1 MNNTKRERMKDVLTT
16 LTQRD
21 NGYVAADSSSEAK
34 GSDPRRALI
43 TKLLCDRFNAQLAT
57 AGLGLAQARLSWPR
71 ALSPAEAFVK
81 LQQLGLLDQSRHVD
95 LPPPANL
102 PLVD

>member
-1 MNNTKRERMKDVLTT
+1 MKDALTT

-57 AGLGLAQARLSWPR
+57 AGLGLAQARLFWHQ
-71 ALSPAEAFVK
+71 ATSPAEAFVK
-81 LQQLGLLDQSRHVD
+81 LQELGLLDKGPRHFE
-95 LPPPANL
+95 PPANL